1 MTQDQ
6 FYKQTISFTLNRQS
20 YSFNVSQEL
29 FSSHA
34 IDAGTQRLLRTLLHP
49 IFSAHPVHS
58 IQTNRQTPK
67 KILDLGCGYG
77 PIGIVLAQQ
86 NPQAEVHFV
95 DRDALAIEYAKQNVN
110 QNKLKNKCRFYASL
124 GYDSVKDNNFDLIVS
139 NIPAKVGEQVLEH
152 FLYDAQQH
160 LSKNGSVAI
169 VVVEE
174 INKIANKLLT
184 ENENIKITLKKS
196 WPGHHVYHY
205 EFLTSASQTT
215 PPAFESGKY
224 VRAKHNFYW
233 DNHEFQLTTTYHLRE
248 FDQLG
253 FDTQLLLNNL
263 ENVAAPVQSVIV
275 INPGQGYIPLAV
287 AKKTI
292 PQKIILVDR
301 DLQALKTSRA
311 NLVQA
316 EYPAENIIL
325 NHQVNWDIEAKPISA
340 LIGVIPEKQSIQVYE
355 MWLEQASEILE
366 SMGQLLLSSTST
378 TIYKLEKINK
388 KQKHFEVVAREKNK
402 GMSCVL
408 LQKR

>member
-1 MTQDQ
+1 M
-6 FYKQTISFTLNRQS
+6 
-20 YSFNVSQEL
+20 
-29 FSSHA
+29 
-34 IDAGTQRLLRTLLHP
+34 
-49 IFSAHPVHS
+49 
-58 IQTNRQTPK
+58 
-67 KILDLGCGYG
+67 
-77 PIGIVLAQQ
+77 
-86 NPQAEVHFV
+86 
-95 DRDALAIEYAKQNVN
+95 
-110 QNKLKNKCRFYASL
+110 
-124 GYDSVKDNNFDLIVS
+124 
-139 NIPAKVGEQVLEH
+139 
-152 FLYDAQQH
+152 
-160 LSKNGSVAI
+160 
-169 VVVEE
+169 
-174 INKIANKLLT
+174 
-184 ENENIKITLKKS
+184 
-196 WPGHHVYHY
+196 
-205 EFLTSASQTT
+205 
-215 PPAFESGKY
+215 
-224 VRAKHNFYW
+224 
-233 DNHEFQLTTTYHLRE
+233 
-248 FDQLG
+248 
-253 FDTQLLLNNL
+253 
-263 ENVAAPVQSVIV
+263 QSVIV